1 MYEDDEDE
9 QEKAMQA
16 EYEALVVIRDKAW
29 DTYKALN
36 DHIRQHPAHVEP
48 TFCISEKG
56 QAEFERRELLANMT
70 DGERADFEWLERL
83 YGQVGKEAVG
93 QDKEHPEKIE
103 KASGWG
109 LSNKSDEELI
119 VRFNREVGCSGW
131 VSTRGRYL
139 AELHDEFEKRFD
151 YSAIGDTSSLSF
163 ARKIKLVGKKIVPFN
178 SRSKGKNEEEPMAV
192 IIIEVKHPS
201 HCPVCAGSLVASKH
215 PDPPGGL
222 VLYCLTVISP

>member
-1 MYEDDEDE
+1 MYEDDEGEDE
-9 QEKAMQA
+9 QEKALQA

-36 DHIRQHPAHVEP
+36 DHTRQHPAHVKP

-83 YGQVGKEAVG
+83 YGQAGKEAVG
-93 QDKEHPEKIE
+93 QDKEQTEKIQ
-103 KASGWG
+103 KASEWG
-109 LSNKSDEELI
+109 LSSERDEELI

-131 VSTRGRYL
+131 VSARGRDL

-163 ARKIKLVGKKIVPFN
+163 AHRIKLVGKKIVPFD
-178 SRSKGKNEEEPMAV
+178 SRSTGRK
-192 IIIEVKHPS
+192 
-201 HCPVCAGSLVASKH
+201 
-215 PDPPGGL
+215 
-222 VLYCLTVISP
+222 

>member
-1 MYEDDEDE
+1 MYEDNEE
-9 QEKAMQA
+9 GEREKALQA

-83 YGQVGKEAVG
+83 YGQAVKEAAG
-93 QDKEHPEKIE
+93 QDKEQTEKIE
-103 KASGWG
+103 KASEWG
-109 LSNKSDEELI
+109 LSSKSDEELI
-119 VRFNREVGCSGW
+119 VRFNREVACSGW
-131 VSTRGRYL
+131 VSARGRYL

-151 YSAIGDTSSLSF
+151 YSAIGDKSSLSF
-163 ARKIKLVGKKIVPFN
+163 AHRIKLVGKKIVPFD
-178 SRSKGKNEEEPMAV
+178 SRSTGK
-192 IIIEVKHPS
+192 K
-201 HCPVCAGSLVASKH
+201 
-215 PDPPGGL
+215 
-222 VLYCLTVISP
+222 